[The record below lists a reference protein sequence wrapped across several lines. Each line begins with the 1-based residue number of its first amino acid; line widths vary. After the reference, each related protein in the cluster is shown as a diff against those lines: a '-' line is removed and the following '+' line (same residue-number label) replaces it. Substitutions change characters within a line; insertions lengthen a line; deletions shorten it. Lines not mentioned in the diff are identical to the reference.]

1 MSDRNSKKS
10 SAAYGYVTLVGTEPI
25 LVRPNE
31 NIRFNQ
37 HGSLENIKFSQN
49 SSTITILKSGDYKI
63 EYTLLIDGPAST
75 SIYGIFL
82 NHSLVPG
89 NLTNFGI
96 TRQVNNATLMLIG
109 QAIICIPKNS
119 TIELRNIGT
128 ATDTLLPILG
138 NNNINAASLSMVK
151 LSQC

>member
-1 MSDRNSKKS
+1 MSDRNGNKS
-10 SAAYGYVTLVGTEPI
+10 SAAYGYFTLVGTDSI
-25 LVRPNE
+25 LVGPNE

-37 HGSLENIKFSQN
+37 HGSLNNIKFSQN
-49 SSTITILKSGDYKI
+49 SHTITVLKSGDYKI

-75 SIYGIFL
+75 SVYGIFL
-82 NHSLVPG
+82 NHSLVPS

-109 QAIICIPKNS
+109 QAIIHVSKNS
-119 TIELRNIGT
+119 TVELRNIGT

-138 NNNINAASLSMVK
+138 KNNINAASLSLVK
-151 LSQC
+151 LN